1 MLVHL
6 GQHEWLIV
14 DSCMVD
20 GKQPAL
26 SLLKAYGI
34 PLSKV
39 KLVVATHWHTDHIRG
54 LTEVVSSC
62 QAAEV
67 YSYSALFSREL
78 LAFASG
84 TIDAIAKSCVKELE
98 GMLYAL
104 DNRQLRYATV
114 GRQIWSREDEAC
126 AAAVWS
132 LAPTDSDVEAALD
145 NVLRRLRRVGGGGLK
160 PNEVSIPLVVT
171 LGSSA
176 LLLGADYEPEK
187 KWRAS
192 IDTPGRNPVRSEVY
206 KVAHHGS
213 KKANPEIVWEELLL
227 ASPLCVLTPFRNGR
241 TRLPNSE
248 MTNFLGQRAGRCFTT
263 SHDER
268 VVPEMGG
275 ALAKTIR
282 ETTTSF
288 EYLQSA
294 PGWIKARQVDG
305 TWQVSHSATGG
316 LLQATAE

>member
-1 MLVHL
+1 
-6 GQHEWLIV
+6 
-14 DSCMVD
+14 MVD

-187 KWRAS
+187 KSGGPRLTLRGGIPSGARFIRSRITAPRRPTPRSCGKSYYSPARCAS
-192 IDTPGRNPVRSEVY
+192 S
-206 KVAHHGS
+206 H
-213 KKANPEIVWEELLL
+213 
-227 ASPLCVLTPFRNGR
+227 PFE
-241 TRLPNSE
+241 T
-248 MTNFLGQRAGRCFTT
+248 AGPDSRIL
-263 SHDER
+263 R
-268 VVPEMGG
+268 
-275 ALAKTIR
+275 
-282 ETTTSF
+282 
-288 EYLQSA
+288 
-294 PGWIKARQVDG
+294 
-305 TWQVSHSATGG
+305 
-316 LLQATAE
+316 